1 MANDID
7 FGAAFSKG
15 LKLVRHYIFPSG
27 RRVTLNEYA
36 HACMTLTLLTI
47 LASIVP
53 LIGFILYF
61 FIPF

>member
-15 LKLVRHYIFPSG
+15 LKLVRHYMFPSG

-47 LASIVP
+47 LATIIPVVG
-53 LIGFILYF
+53 LILYKKS
-61 FIPF
+61 